1 MARREEIPALVC
13 FRGHVVDN
21 QDPCRGLLLQPL
33 SRVSLEDHGLL
44 RESGG
49 RHRARAFES
58 PIQPER
64 VSEVDGQELSHP
76 ETARPATRLGH
87 ARQRRIGRSVH
98 RRVFVPGLVDGLS
111 LASLPARS
119 GLLFAGVALFGVG
132 SALYIGAGL
141 GAGPRDSMMLVLAS
155 RSGFRIGIV
164 RAAIAA
170 TVLVLGFVLGGTAG
184 IGTAVVA
191 VLVGPTVEA
200 SFWLVCRIGLAAPTG
215 TPEAVV

>member
-1 MARREEIPALVC
+1 L
-13 FRGHVVDN
+13 
-21 QDPCRGLLLQPL
+21 GLILFAAAI
-33 SRVSLEDHGLL
+33 VAVLE
-44 RESGG
+44 S
-49 RHRARAFES
+49 
-58 PIQPER
+58 
-64 VSEVDGQELSHP
+64 
-76 ETARPATRLGH
+76 RLGL
-87 ARQRRIGRSVH
+87 APWD
-98 RRVFVPGLVDGLS
+98 VFHQGIATNTPLTFGQVGIAVGLVILCVAWALGQPPGWGTLANAVLVGLFIDAFSSLGWVDRLS

-119 GLLFAGVALFGVG
+119 GLLFAGIALFGVG

-164 RAAIAA
+164 RTAIEA